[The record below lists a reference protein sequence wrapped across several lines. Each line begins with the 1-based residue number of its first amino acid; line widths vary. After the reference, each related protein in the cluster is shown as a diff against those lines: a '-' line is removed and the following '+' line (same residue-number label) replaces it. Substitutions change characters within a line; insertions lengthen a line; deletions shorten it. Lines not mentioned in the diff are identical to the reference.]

1 MITAN
6 QVTAARAL
14 LVGLLATLAVPP
26 PVPAL
31 AAGAT
36 AAGALASAL
45 DGVDGWLARRS
56 RMATQFGARFDMEVD
71 ALLIVVLSVL
81 VWRFDKAGA
90 WVLLSGLWRYL
101 FVAAGWLLPW
111 MAQPLPASRRRQTTC
126 VIQTVGLIAAMAPI
140 VMPPL
145 STVIA
150 AAALIVL
157 SISFLVDIWW
167 LSQHASA

>member
-14 LVGLLATLAVPP
+14 LVGLLATLVVPP
-26 PVPAL
+26 PVPAV

-36 AAGALASAL
+36 AAGAIASAL

-56 RMATQFGARFDMEVD
+56 RMATRFGARFDMEVD
-71 ALLIVVLSVL
+71 ALLILVLSVL
-81 VWRFDKAGA
+81 VWRFGKAGG

-101 FVAAGWLLPW
+101 FIAAGWLLPW
-111 MAQPLPASRRRQTTC
+111 MRQPLPFSRRRQATC
-126 VIQTVGLIAAMAPI
+126 VVQTVALLVAIAPVVA
-140 VMPPL
+140 PPL
-145 STVIA
+145 SIVVA

-157 SISFLVDIWW
+157 SISFVVDIWW
-167 LSQHASA
+167 LRQHAST